1 MQLTTHDRRSQYD
14 PAGVETW
21 SRRRTGYPWTLW
33 RRTRAAAAGTAAA
46 VVADTNMGEG
56 DGGGGEGNRPAREPT
71 RTVRDASATSSI
83 RTRTECWCWRPVLN
97 RHSLKRFF
105 EHRQIAD
112 CSRLETDDLVISF
125 VRWREWFRLVVRGF
139 CYNVIMMERMFT
151 FLSGTVQRKQILKES
166 TSSSCYCYIFTEYKL
181 KKIGPGISTC
191 SES

>member
-1 MQLTTHDRRSQYD
+1 MRLTTHDRRSQYG

-21 SRRRTGYPWTLW
+21 SRRRTGYPTTPW
-33 RRTRAAAAGTAAA
+33 RRTRAAAGTAAA
-46 VVADTNMGEG
+46 AVDTNMGEG

-83 RTRTECWCWRPVLN
+83 RARTECWSWRPVLN

-105 EHRQIAD
+105 ERRQIAV

-139 CYNVIMMERMFT
+139 FNNVIMVERMFT
-151 FLSGTVQRKQILKES
+151 FLYGTVTEYILKS
-166 TSSSCYCYIFTEYKL
+166 
-181 KKIGPGISTC
+181 GPGIPRRNFL
-191 SES
+191 